1 MKERLHPFHLSL
13 LIFMIQSGVI
23 IFSLPRIIAQY
34 MGYNGWATLILFS
47 GIAMINIL
55 LIGLVYQ
62 LSRGK
67 SIFIILEHSLPKI
80 LIFPLYT
87 VLISVWTILGCMVAK
102 QYVIIFQVYVFPTTH
117 PMYIKAL
124 VDIVTFILVIKGI
137 YNISKAATSFFGMV
151 IWMNL
156 LLLFF
161 LKDFQWMNLTP
172 FYFQKSTDIWIG
184 GLSIYSAFLGYEL
197 TLLLFPYSEKNKG
210 LIKAVFV
217 GNLMTTLTYIAVCFV
232 CFGFYSFNQLKK
244 MKYPL
249 IDLLAYI
256 KFPFVERI
264 ENLFFGFFL
273 FTTLVTIAMYIWAA
287 KEALHRVIPRANTKW
302 LTAFLLGS
310 AFVVSWIPDTLSK
323 TEKWLKYLG
332 FIEIGVAFGLPLLLI
347 VVLLVNKGVKN
358 NA

>member
-1 MKERLHPFHLSL
+1 MKEKLHPFHISL
-13 LIFMIQSGVI
+13 LIFMTQSGVI
-23 IFSLPRIIAQY
+23 IFSLPRLLAQY
-34 MGYNGWATLILFS
+34 MGYNGWVTLILFS
-47 GIAMINIL
+47 GIAMVNIL
-55 LIGLVYQ
+55 LIGLVYR

-67 SIFIILEHSLPKI
+67 SILIILEHSLPKI

-124 VDIVTFILVIKGI
+124 VDILTFILVIKGI
-137 YNISKAATSFFGMV
+137 YNISKAATNFFVMV
-151 IWMNL
+151 IWMIF

-161 LKDFQWMNLTP
+161 IKGFQWMNLTP
-172 FYFQKSTDIWIG
+172 FFFQKTSDIWTG

-210 LIKAVFV
+210 LIKAIFI
-217 GNLMTTLTYIAVCFV
+217 GNLMTTFTYIAVSLV
-232 CFGFYSFNQLKK
+232 CFGFYSFNQLKR

-264 ENLFFGFFL
+264 ENLFFAFFL
-273 FTTLVTIAMYIWAA
+273 LSTLVTIAMYIWAA
-287 KEALHRVIPRANTKW
+287 KETLHRVIPKANTQW
-302 LTAFLLGS
+302 LTAFLLGI
-310 AFVVSWIPDTLSK
+310 AFVVSWIPDTLNK
-323 TEKWLKYLG
+323 TEKWLKHLG
-332 FIEIGVAFGLPLLLI
+332 FIEIGIAFGLPLLLLI
-347 VVLLVNKGVKN
+347 ILLINKGVNN